1 MGDMPNLP
9 IPNFEGLLRLC
20 VNMEVRGVVFS
31 PELQSIIVALDE
43 EELDHFITWLQ
54 DLRNIRK
61 LQQENELMRDWM
73 GRSSEERAQV
83 LRQVLQDQ
91 QGDQQT
97 WPEAFLHPEAPRV
110 QEDDQPSAAPSQK
123 RLRRTGPEAR

>member
-91 QGDQQT
+91 QT
-97 WPEAFLHPEAPRV
+97 WPEAPRV
-110 QEDDQPSAAPSQK
+110 QEDDSPSAAPSQK